1 LITFKINLQILIV
14 FWWIGAMAA
23 VIAILLPVYVHFL
36 IVGIL
41 GWSIIILTTGLII
54 FKIKK
59 TKLRTKKKTG

>member
-1 LITFKINLQILIV
+1 
-14 FWWIGAMAA
+14 MAA

-59 TKLRTKKKTG
+59 TQLRTKKKTS